1 MMFLV
6 AADVVLR
13 YFLNRPI
20 VGSAELIEMMLVT
33 VTFLAVAYTASEKG
47 HISITLLI
55 SRFPQRAQAIIG
67 IFTSLLSLG
76 LVVLIAWFSVYRGNY
91 LWESA
96 HVSMVWSV
104 PLHPFLYL
112 VAFGC
117 ALFAIVLL
125 ANLLDYLAKA
135 VSK

>member
-1 MMFLV
+1 MFVV

-13 YFLNRPI
+13 YFFNNPI
-20 VGSAELIEMMLVT
+20 TGSSEIVELMLVT

-47 HISITLLI
+47 HITITMVT
-55 SRFPQRAQAIIG
+55 SRFPQRVQAILG

-76 LVVLIAWFSVYRGNY
+76 LVAMIAWFSVDRAIY
-91 LWESA
+91 LRESA

-104 PLHPFLYL
+104 PMYPFLLL

-125 ANLLDYLAKA
+125 ANLLDYSARA